1 MSKQNFFEAQLVMRL
16 ARHLILQGYAP
27 DKITVLA
34 TYSGQ
39 MFLIKEVSFKVFKRF
54 FSSTISEIQLCTLH
68 PRIQVM

>member
-39 MFLIKEVSFKVFKRF
+39 MFLMKEVS
-54 FSSTISEIQLCTLH
+54 L
-68 PRIQVM
+68 

>member
-39 MFLIKEVSFKVFKRF
+39 MFLMKEVSFKVFKRSF
-54 FSSTISEIQLCTLH
+54 
-68 PRIQVM
+68 QVQFQKSYCVPCILGYK